1 MSPRTTGP
9 CRSFLKKAPMGVL
22 FSEWADFHFHQGSLG
37 WSFPFPPMQG
47 GSGWDFKRPAVLLS
61 VLEECS
67 IAVALTEAIIYDL
80 ETPAIVPPVYHK
92 QRERQ
97 CLVLFPCGDVV
108 PTDYDMRREYQKM
121 KARNFASLS
130 WNITLELSMSLQRFL
145 VQWNLDSQ
153 T

>member
-1 MSPRTTGP
+1 
-9 CRSFLKKAPMGVL
+9 
-22 FSEWADFHFHQGSLG
+22 
-37 WSFPFPPMQG
+37 MQG

-97 CLVLFPCGDVV
+97 CLVLFPCGDVA
-108 PTDYDMRREYQKM
+108 PTDYDMRREY
-121 KARNFASLS
+121 
-130 WNITLELSMSLQRFL
+130 
-145 VQWNLDSQ
+145 
-153 T
+153 